1 MEDLRLRYALI
12 PGVAICCICDKE
24 IEHGE
29 PYAKILTTEKRITTE
44 RWAHKKCTDG
54 LAGKP

>member
-1 MEDLRLRYALI
+1 MSEWTYALV

-24 IEHGE
+24 IKSDE
-29 PYAKILTTEKRITTE
+29 PYDKILTTEKRITTE
-44 RWAHKKCTDG
+44 RWAHKKCADG